1 MRLGHSGGI
10 TGRVLRLGTVRA
22 KKGIHKQQTV
32 NGVAARSKN
41 DRAEG
46 SASAIRRLPLRFS
59 PNEEPSKK
67 PPVGRVTWLAALL
80 GLSFA
85 FVTVPSTESFACHK
99 YVSKKTGAKG
109 CSAWRADR
117 RKNKS
122 SAKSSK
128 TTKSSRNKSEA
139 SGSGGTTAAGSS
151 PPPSGGSSRA
161 RLQWNGEWIGG
172 SPSAATQLITVPI
185 GVPYGKAK
193 TGKAAAALRV
203 KVRKSGTLVG
213 VSVLVRMN
221 RPWTSDGKSR
231 YGGYSLGDG
240 GRAIIE
246 IRKLRN
252 RSSSDPAD
260 WVPDMSS
267 SGLLAVT
274 EVNGQRSIKAMEDK
288 FLEPRIKQ
296 GRSRTIPM
304 WEWKLTKPLRVTA
317 GQDIALVVRHLGNGN
332 VNTRFTIN
340 SNGLYGSVPWKTRPY
355 GKNGPVHGDVEAV
368 LYSEDRVKW
377 APRIG
382 SRGWHPVY
390 ALIYSDGE
398 VRGWPF
404 AVGNS
409 GCRDRIGGSRWARMK
424 LEIPN
429 RYPALTLNEVWVAA
443 FRNKAGV
450 GDLIVELRDAGMRVL
465 NSVSIPASSFS
476 VGVPKKSDR
485 PGTRNW
491 TSRAFPNTRIGP
503 GTYYVVL
510 RSNSSSAYWLQGF
523 SDNAVTLARN
533 MVSKVRPR
541 FVDALDVN
549 GKSLQI
555 ERSTNG
561 GRSWSR
567 WKGYCEVF
575 PVLFRTR

>member
-1 MRLGHSGGI
+1 MKGRLG
-10 TGRVLRLGTVRA
+10 
-22 KKGIHKQQTV
+22 K
-32 NGVAARSKN
+32 AAC
-41 DRAEG
+41 
-46 SASAIRRLPLRFS
+46 LPAF
-59 PNEEPSKK
+59 
-67 PPVGRVTWLAALL
+67 L
-80 GLSFA
+80 GLVFMLVA
-85 FVTVPSTESFACHK
+85 FPATEAFACHK
-99 YVSKKTGAKG
+99 YVSPKTGAKG
-109 CSAWRADR
+109 CSAWRSD
-117 RKNKS
+117 KK
-122 SAKSSK
+122 KSSK
-128 TTKSSRNKSEA
+128 SAKNSKSSKKN
-139 SGSGGTTAAGSS
+139 SGNNGSRG
-151 PPPSGGSSRA
+151 GGSSASADASPSPSSGGDSRN

-172 SPSAATQLITVPI
+172 SPSAATQLITIPI

-193 TGKAAAALRV
+193 TGKAAAAVRV
-203 KVRKSGTLVG
+203 KIRKSGTLLG

-240 GRAIIE
+240 GKAIIE
-246 IRKLRN
+246 IRRLKN
-252 RSSSDPAD
+252 RSSSNPAD

-274 EVNGQRSIKAMEDK
+274 EVNGQRSIKSMEDK

-296 GRSRTIPM
+296 GKSRTIPM

-317 GQDIALVVRHLGNGN
+317 GQDLALVIRHVGNGN

-340 SNGLYGSVPWKTRPY
+340 SNGLYGSVPWKTRPH

-377 APRIG
+377 APRIN

-390 ALIYSDGE
+390 ALIYSDGD

-409 GCRDRIGGSRWARMK
+409 GCRDRIGGNRWARMK
-424 LEIPN
+424 MVIPS
-429 RYPALTLNEVWVAA
+429 RYPSLTLNEVWVAA
-443 FRNKAGV
+443 FRNKSGAGN
-450 GDLIVELRDAGMRVL
+450 LTVELRDSGMRVL

-476 VGVPKKSDR
+476 VGVPSKKDR
-485 PGTRNW
+485 VGTRNW
-491 TSRAFPNTRIGP
+491 TSRPFPATRIGP

-510 RSNSSSAYWLQGF
+510 RSNSSDGYWLQGF
-523 SDNAVTLARN
+523 SDNVPYLAKN

-549 GKSLQI
+549 NKSFQI
-555 ERSTNG
+555 ERSNNG

-575 PVLFRTR
+575 PVLFGTR